1 MATKKPPSEPPRTT
15 AEFGGPDPLF
25 GEPVG
30 EHARRQQEPT
40 DDLADA
46 IDVVR
51 SSGKLVAPSL
61 PADPARIEFQT
72 NGGPSQTRILA
83 DAATIGRHTD
93 NDIQLLDPEVSKAHL
108 VVRRARDGYALE
120 DLGSANGTLV
130 NGVRQSRCRL
140 NDGDVI
146 VVGNSTLRF
155 KEARKKPTQ
164 PRPVIGVG
172 GGAAAGALPPVP
184 VRPPMKVVPIPAAAA
199 KPQVQPMTLSSFAEM
214 RRSDPVFDLPMRM
227 PPPAERTSVTLIP
240 EHLVSDV
247 GGDSVF
253 TEQPA
258 ELKFDDVGALADE
271 RALRRD
277 YERLKVAFD
286 LFTGIG
292 LETDLEALGQS
303 ILKTIRGV
311 LHCDSAVI
319 MLRDATISEDLVAL
333 TSWSEKNQPVQIPRA
348 IVERVL
354 ATKGGLLTSDAQ
366 VDSQLRRSE
375 TIVGARIRS
384 ALCVPLV
391 ARGEVLGVIH
401 LSSTSLA
408 GAYVEKD
415 LALLRAVAQ
424 PAALAVANARL
435 RRKIEEEAAT
445 RAELSRFLSPALVEK
460 AVNNELDFTK
470 AGDLVQATVLFS
482 DIRGF
487 TTIADGARPEHVV
500 SMLNE
505 YFDAMV
511 EVVFAHGGTLD
522 KFLGDGMMAVWG
534 TPVQAPDDAVR
545 AVKAA
550 NEMRRALR
558 DIVNS
563 ARVGRGEVPLKVGY
577 GIATGRVVA
586 GAMGARRRLDF
597 TVIGDTV
604 NLSSRL
610 CGQATAGQI
619 LVDESTNAIIRP
631 AGLVTDALEP
641 RQVKGV
647 ARPVPVFNVHDDR
660 GTAEDLSLDTDALG
674 LPIIS
679 R

>member
-1 MATKKPPSEPPRTT
+1 MATKKPTAEPPRTT

-25 GEPVG
+25 GEAIHDAVRHPA
-30 EHARRQQEPT
+30 ET
-40 DDLADA
+40 SDDLADA
-46 IDVVR
+46 LDVMR
-51 SSGKLVAPSL
+51 SGGKTTSPVQAEPSRL
-61 PADPARIEFQT
+61 EFQT
-72 NGGPSQTRILA
+72 NGGPSQTRILG
-83 DAATIGRHTD
+83 DTVTIGRHTD
-93 NDIQLLDPEVSKAHL
+93 NVIQLLDPEVSKAHL
-108 VVRRARDGYALE
+108 VVRRVKDGYALE

-140 NDGDVI
+140 SDGDVV

-155 KEARKKPTQ
+155 REGKKKSP
-164 PRPVIGVG
+164 PVRPAVGVG
-172 GGAAAGALPPVP
+172 IGAV
-184 VRPPMKVVPIPAAAA
+184 VRPPMKVAPA
-199 KPQVQPMTLSSFAEM
+199 QPMTLSSFADM
-214 RRSDPVFDLPMRM
+214 KRSDPVFALPTRKA
-227 PPPAERTSVTLIP
+227 PPAERTSVTLIP
-240 EHLVSDV
+240 EHLLSHS

-253 TEQPA
+253 TVPA
-258 ELKFDDVGALADE
+258 ADLQFDDVNAVADE

-303 ILKTIRGV
+303 ILQTIRGV
-311 LHCDSAVI
+311 LACDSAVI

-333 TSWSEKNQPVQIPRA
+333 TSWSEHNQPVQIPRA
-348 IVERVL
+348 IVDRVL
-354 ATKGGLLTSDAQ
+354 ATKSGLLTSDAQ
-366 VDSQLRRSE
+366 IDSQLRRSE

-384 ALCVPLV
+384 ALCVPMV
-391 ARGEVLGVIH
+391 ARGDVLGVIH

-415 LALLRAVAQ
+415 LDLLRAVAQ

-487 TTIADGARPEHVV
+487 TAISDGARPEQVV

-534 TPVQAPDDAVR
+534 TPVQAKDDAVR

-558 DIVNS
+558 DVVNV
-563 ARVGRGEVPLKVGY
+563 ARIGRGEEPLKVGY
-577 GIATGRVVA
+577 GIATGRVIS

-610 CGQATAGQI
+610 CGQAAAAQVLI
-619 LVDESTNAIIRP
+619 DEATNAIIQQ
-631 AGLVTDALEP
+631 AGLLTDALEP
-641 RQVKGV
+641 RQVRGV
-647 ARPVPVFNVHDDR
+647 ARPVPVFNVHDDS
-660 GTAEDLSLDTDALG
+660 GGDASDANVDTDG
-674 LPIIS
+674 FGIQTIPV
-679 R
+679 RRPQ

>member
-1 MATKKPPSEPPRTT
+1 MATKRPPIDPPRTT
-15 AEFGGPDPLF
+15 AEVGVDPLF
-25 GEPVG
+25 GDPAQTET
-30 EHARRQQEPT
+30 PT
-40 DDLADA
+40 DDLFDA
-46 IDVVR
+46 VHVLR
-51 SSGKLVAPSL
+51 SNGRLLAPI
-61 PADPARIEFQT
+61 AEAARVEFQT
-72 NGGPSQTRILA
+72 NGGPPHARVLGDSVSV
-83 DAATIGRHTD
+83 GRHTD

-108 VVRRARDGYALE
+108 VLRRTPAGYTLE

-130 NGVRQSRCRL
+130 NGVTQTRCRL
-140 NDGDVI
+140 QDGDVI

-155 KEARKKPTQ
+155 KEPRRK
-164 PRPVIGVG
+164 
-172 GGAAAGALPPVP
+172 AAAAPAPSAARAPASSLPPMP
-184 VRPPMKVVPIPAAAA
+184 VRPPMRPGAAPPGSAPPTKAPA
-199 KPQVQPMTLSSFAEM
+199 PLTSFAEM
-214 RRSDPVFDLPMRM
+214 RRSDPVLN
-227 PPPAERTSVTLIP
+227 PPARQPAPAERTSVTLIP
-240 EHLVSDV
+240 EGLLSAS
-247 GGDSVF
+247 GGDTSVF

-258 ELKFDDVGALADE
+258 ELAFQDLAAIADE
-271 RALRRD
+271 RALKRD

-286 LFTGIG
+286 LFTGVG
-292 LETDLEALGQS
+292 LETDLEVLGQA
-303 ILKTIRGV
+303 ILKKIRGV
-311 LHCDSAVI
+311 LPSDSAVI
-319 MLRDATISEDLVAL
+319 MLRDASVSDELVAL
-333 TSWSEKNQPVQIPRA
+333 ASWSENNKPVQIPRA

-354 ATKGGLLTSDAQ
+354 QTKGGLLTSDAQ

-391 ARGEVLGVIH
+391 ARGDVIGVIH

-408 GAYVEKD
+408 GAYGEKD
-415 LALLRAVAQ
+415 LELLRAVAQ

-460 AVNNELDFTK
+460 AVNNELDLTK

-487 TTIADGARPEHVV
+487 TTISDGARPEHIV

-511 EVVFAHGGTLD
+511 EIVFAFGGTLD

-534 TPVQAPDDAVR
+534 TPVQAKDDAIR

-550 NEMRRALR
+550 NAMRRALR
-558 DIVNS
+558 DIVNA
-563 ARVGRGEVPLKVGY
+563 ARVARDETPLSVGY

-610 CGQATAGQI
+610 CGQAKPGQI
-619 LVDESTNAIIRP
+619 LVDEATNGIVLG
-631 AGLVTDALEP
+631 AGLETTALEP

-647 ARPVPVFNVHDDR
+647 ARPVPVFDVHDDA
-660 GTAEDLSLDTDALG
+660 GHDTFQASSIEFAL
-674 LPIIS
+674 PPT

>member
-1 MATKKPPSEPPRTT
+1 MATKKPTAEPPRTT

-25 GEPVG
+25 GEAIHDVVRHPA
-30 EHARRQQEPT
+30 ET
-40 DDLADA
+40 SDDLADA
-46 IDVVR
+46 LDVMR
-51 SSGKLVAPSL
+51 SGGKTTAPV
-61 PADPARIEFQT
+61 PPEPARLEFQT
-72 NGGPSQTRILA
+72 NGGPSQTRIIA
-83 DAATIGRHTD
+83 VDAVTIGRHTD
-93 NDIQLLDPEVSKAHL
+93 NAIQLLDPEVSKAHL
-108 VVRRARDGYALE
+108 VVRRVKDGYALE

-130 NGVRQSRCRL
+130 NGIRQSRCRL
-140 NDGDVI
+140 GDGDVI
-146 VVGNSTLRF
+146 VVGNSTIRF
-155 KEARKKPTQ
+155 KEGKKPTLQ
-164 PRPVIGVG
+164 ARAAVGIGAV
-172 GGAAAGALPPVP
+172 
-184 VRPPMKVVPIPAAAA
+184 VRPPMKVAP
-199 KPQVQPMTLSSFAEM
+199 VQPMTLSSFADM
-214 RRSDPVFDLPMRM
+214 QRSDPVFAVPTRKA
-227 PPPAERTSVTLIP
+227 PPAERTSVTLIP
-240 EHLVSDV
+240 EDLLSHAGS
-247 GGDSVF
+247 DSVF
-253 TEQPA
+253 TVQA
-258 ELKFDDVGALADE
+258 ADLKFDDVNAVADE

-311 LHCDSAVI
+311 LACDSAVI

-333 TSWSEKNQPVQIPRA
+333 TSWSEHNQPVQIPRA

-354 ATKGGLLTSDAQ
+354 ATKSGLLTSDAQ
-366 VDSQLRRSE
+366 IDSQLRRSE

-384 ALCVPLV
+384 ALCVPMV
-391 ARGEVLGVIH
+391 ARGDVLGVIH

-415 LALLRAVAQ
+415 LDLLRAVAQ

-487 TTIADGARPEHVV
+487 TAISDGARPEQVV

-534 TPVQAPDDAVR
+534 TPVQAKDDAVR

-558 DIVNS
+558 DVVNV
-563 ARVGRGEVPLKVGY
+563 ARIGRGEEPLKVGY
-577 GIATGRVVA
+577 GIATGRVIS

-610 CGQATAGQI
+610 CGQAAAAQVLI
-619 LVDESTNAIIRP
+619 DESTNAIVQQ
-631 AGLVTDALEP
+631 AGLLTDALEP

-647 ARPVPVFNVHDDR
+647 ARPVPVFNVHDD
-660 GTAEDLSLDTDALG
+660 GGGDASDANVDTDG
-674 LPIIS
+674 FGIQTMPF
-679 R
+679 RRPQ

>member
-1 MATKKPPSEPPRTT
+1 MATKKPPEPPRTT
-15 AEFGGPDPLF
+15 AEVATFDPLF
-25 GEPVG
+25 GDPGLV
-30 EHARRQQEPT
+30 RQQEPT
-40 DDLADA
+40 DDLSSAVDVLRDSGRFAAPADA
-46 IDVVR
+46 
-51 SSGKLVAPSL
+51 
-61 PADPARIEFQT
+61 ARIEFST
-72 NGGPSQTRILA
+72 NGGVAHTRVLGEVV
-83 DAATIGRHTD
+83 TVGRHTD

-108 VVRRARDGYALE
+108 IIRKTREGWMLE

-130 NGVRQSRCRL
+130 NGVIQSRCRL
-140 NDGDVI
+140 VDGDLV
-146 VVGNSTLRF
+146 VVGNSSLRL
-155 KEARKKPTQ
+155 KEAKKRVVAAGRTVSGPPAVVGLPPT
-164 PRPVIGVG
+164 PP
-172 GGAAAGALPPVP
+172 AAA
-184 VRPPMKVVPIPAAAA
+184 VRPPMKPSPLSAAAV
-199 KPQVQPMTLSSFAEM
+199 PENRLQPLTSFAEVK
-214 RRSDPVFDLPMRM
+214 RSDPVLNLPTRH

-240 EHLVSDV
+240 EGLLSAS

-258 ELKFDDVGALADE
+258 EVAFKDVAAIADE
-271 RALRRD
+271 RALKRD

-286 LFTGIG
+286 LITSVG
-292 LETDLEALGQS
+292 LETELEPLGQA
-303 ILKTIRGV
+303 ILAKIRSV
-311 LHCDSAVI
+311 LPSDSAVI
-319 MLRDATISEDLVAL
+319 MLRDASISDDLVSLA
-333 TSWSEKNQPVQIPRA
+333 SWSEKNQPVQIPRA

-354 ATKGGLLTSDAQ
+354 QTKGGLLTSDAQ
-366 VDSQLRRSE
+366 IDSQLRRSE

-384 ALCVPLV
+384 ALCVPLI
-391 ARGEVLGVIH
+391 AREDVIGVIH

-408 GAYVEKD
+408 GAYGERD
-415 LALLRAVAQ
+415 LELLRAVAQ

-435 RRKIEEEAAT
+435 RRKIEEETAT

-460 AVNNELDFTK
+460 AVNNELDLTK

-487 TTIADGARPEHVV
+487 TTISDGARPEHIV

-511 EVVFAHGGTLD
+511 EVVFAYGGTLD

-534 TPVQAPDDAVR
+534 TPVQAPDDAIR

-550 NEMRRALR
+550 NAMRRALQ
-558 DIVNS
+558 DIVND
-563 ARVGRGEVPLKVGY
+563 ARVSRGEAPLEVGY

-610 CGQATAGQI
+610 CGQAKPGQI
-619 LVDESTNAIIRP
+619 LIDEPTNGIVQGANL
-631 AGLVTDALEP
+631 ATTALEP

-647 ARPVPVFNVHDDR
+647 ARPVPVFDVHDDDDDD
-660 GTAEDLSLDTDALG
+660 GGSAFDTASLEVV
-674 LPIIS
+674 LPPQFTT

>member
-1 MATKKPPSEPPRTT
+1 MATKKPPIDLPRTT
-15 AEFGGPDPLF
+15 AEVGVDPLF
-25 GEPVG
+25 GDP
-30 EHARRQQEPT
+30 AQAQTST
-40 DDLADA
+40 DDLSDA
-46 IDVVR
+46 VDVLR
-51 SSGKLVAPSL
+51 SNGRLVAP
-61 PADPARIEFQT
+61 PGDAARIEFQT
-72 NGGPSQTRILA
+72 NGGPPHTRILG
-83 DAATIGRHTD
+83 DSVSVGRHTD

-108 VVRRARDGYALE
+108 VIRRTPAGYALE

-130 NGVRQSRCRL
+130 NGVTQTRCRL
-140 NDGDVI
+140 QDGDVV

-155 KEARKKPTQ
+155 KE
-164 PRPVIGVG
+164 PRRRAPATAPPGRPPL
-172 GGAAAGALPPVP
+172 ASAMSPLPA
-184 VRPPMKVVPIPAAAA
+184 VRPPMRPPGTSTIPPSAPPA
-199 KPQVQPMTLSSFAEM
+199 KAPTPLTSFAEM
-214 RRSDPVFDLPMRM
+214 RRSDPVMNLPSRQ

-240 EHLVSDV
+240 EGLLSAS
-247 GGDSVF
+247 GGDTSVF

-258 ELKFDDVGALADE
+258 ELAFKDVAAIADE
-271 RALRRD
+271 RALKRD

-286 LFTGIG
+286 LFTGVG
-292 LETDLEALGQS
+292 LETDLEVLGQA
-303 ILKTIRGV
+303 ILKKIRGV
-311 LHCDSAVI
+311 LPSDSAVI
-319 MLRDATISEDLVAL
+319 MLRDASISDDLVAL
-333 TSWSEKNQPVQIPRA
+333 ASWSEKNQPVQIPRA

-354 ATKGGLLTSDAQ
+354 QTKGGLLTSDAQ

-391 ARGEVLGVIH
+391 ARGDVLGVIH

-408 GAYVEKD
+408 GAYGEKD
-415 LALLRAVAQ
+415 LELLRAIAQ

-460 AVNNELDFTK
+460 AVNNELDLTK

-487 TTIADGARPEHVV
+487 TTISDGARPEHIV

-511 EVVFAHGGTLD
+511 EVVFAFGGTLD

-534 TPVQAPDDAVR
+534 TPVQAPDDAIR

-550 NEMRRALR
+550 NAMRRALR
-558 DIVNS
+558 DVVNA
-563 ARVGRGEVPLKVGY
+563 ARVGRGEMPLSVGY

-610 CGQATAGQI
+610 CGQAKPGQI
-619 LVDESTNAIIRP
+619 LVDEGTNGIILG
-631 AGLVTDALEP
+631 AGLQTTALEP

-647 ARPVPVFNVHDDR
+647 ARPVPVFDVHDDAEHDPFE
-660 GTAEDLSLDTDALG
+660 TASIEFAL
-674 LPIIS
+674 PPT

>member
-1 MATKKPPSEPPRTT
+1 MRPGASAAPGAPGPKAPPTKAPT
-15 AEFGGPDPLF
+15 PL
-25 GEPVG
+25 
-30 EHARRQQEPT
+30 T
-40 DDLADA
+40 
-46 IDVVR
+46 
-51 SSGKLVAPSL
+51 
-61 PADPARIEFQT
+61 
-72 NGGPSQTRILA
+72 
-83 DAATIGRHTD
+83 
-93 NDIQLLDPEVSKAHL
+93 
-108 VVRRARDGYALE
+108 
-120 DLGSANGTLV
+120 
-130 NGVRQSRCRL
+130 
-140 NDGDVI
+140 
-146 VVGNSTLRF
+146 
-155 KEARKKPTQ
+155 
-164 PRPVIGVG
+164 
-172 GGAAAGALPPVP
+172 
-184 VRPPMKVVPIPAAAA
+184 
-199 KPQVQPMTLSSFAEM
+199 SFAEM
-214 RRSDPVFDLPMRM
+214 RRSDPVLHLPSRQ
-227 PPPAERTSVTLIP
+227 PPPVERTSVTLIP
-240 EHLVSDV
+240 EGLLSAS

-258 ELKFDDVGALADE
+258 ELAFQDVAAIADE
-271 RALRRD
+271 RALKRD

-286 LFTGIG
+286 LFTGVG
-292 LETDLEALGQS
+292 LETDLEVLGQT
-303 ILKTIRGV
+303 ILKKIRGV
-311 LHCDSAVI
+311 LPSDSAVI
-319 MLRDATISEDLVAL
+319 MLRDAGVSDELVAL
-333 TSWSEKNQPVQIPRA
+333 ASWSEKNQPVQIPRA

-354 ATKGGLLTSDAQ
+354 STKGGLLTSDAQ

-391 ARGEVLGVIH
+391 ARGDVLGVIH

-408 GAYVEKD
+408 GAYGEKD
-415 LALLRAVAQ
+415 LELLRAIAQ

-460 AVNNELDFTK
+460 AVSNELDLTK

-487 TTIADGARPEHVV
+487 TSISDGARPEHIV

-511 EVVFAHGGTLD
+511 EVVFSFGGTLD

-534 TPVQAPDDAVR
+534 TPVQARDDAIR

-550 NEMRRALR
+550 NAMRRALR
-558 DIVNS
+558 DVVNA
-563 ARVGRGEVPLKVGY
+563 ARTARGEMPLSVGY

-610 CGQATAGQI
+610 CGQAKAGQV
-619 LVDESTNAIIRP
+619 LVDEATHGIIIG
-631 AGLVTDALEP
+631 AGLQTTALEP

-647 ARPVPVFNVHDDR
+647 ARPVAVFDVHDHDER
-660 GTAEDLSLDTDALG
+660 EPVDTASVEGAL
-674 LPIIS
+674 PPT

>member
-1 MATKKPPSEPPRTT
+1 MATKKPPIDPPRTT
-15 AEFGGPDPLF
+15 AEVVVDPLF
-25 GEPVG
+25 GDPVRV
-30 EHARRQQEPT
+30 HST
-40 DDLADA
+40 DDLSDA
-46 IDVVR
+46 VDVLR
-51 SSGKLVAPSL
+51 SNGRLVAP
-61 PADPARIEFQT
+61 PTEAARIEFQS
-72 NGGPSQTRILA
+72 NGGPTHTRILG
-83 DAATIGRHTD
+83 DSVSVGRHTD

-108 VVRRARDGYALE
+108 VIRRTPAGFALE

-130 NGVRQSRCRL
+130 NGVTRTRCRL
-140 NDGDVI
+140 QDGDVI

-155 KEARKKPTQ
+155 KEPRRRAPAGPPT
-164 PRPVIGVG
+164 RP
-172 GGAAAGALPPVP
+172 PPASGTP
-184 VRPPMKVVPIPAAAA
+184 MPAVRPPMRPGAAGTAAPPTRAPA
-199 KPQVQPMTLSSFAEM
+199 PLTSFAEM
-214 RRSDPVFDLPMRM
+214 RRSDPVMHLPSRQ

-240 EHLVSDV
+240 EGLLSAS
-247 GGDSVF
+247 GGDTSVF

-258 ELKFDDVGALADE
+258 ELAFQDLAAIADE
-271 RALRRD
+271 RALKRD

-286 LFTGIG
+286 LFTSVG
-292 LETDLEALGQS
+292 LETDLEVLGQA
-303 ILKTIRGV
+303 ILKKIRGV
-311 LHCDSAVI
+311 LPSDSAVI
-319 MLRDATISEDLVAL
+319 MLRDASISDDLVAL
-333 TSWSEKNQPVQIPRA
+333 ASWSEKSQPVQIPRA

-354 ATKGGLLTSDAQ
+354 QTKGGLLTSDAQ

-391 ARGEVLGVIH
+391 ARGDVLGVIH

-408 GAYVEKD
+408 GAYSEKD
-415 LALLRAVAQ
+415 LELLRAIAQ

-460 AVNNELDFTK
+460 AVNNELDLTK

-487 TTIADGARPEHVV
+487 TTISDGARPDHIV

-511 EVVFAHGGTLD
+511 EVVFAFGGTLD

-534 TPVQAPDDAVR
+534 TPVQAPDDAIR

-550 NEMRRALR
+550 NAMRRALS
-558 DIVNS
+558 DVVNV
-563 ARVGRGEVPLKVGY
+563 ARTARGEMPLSVGY

-610 CGQATAGQI
+610 CSQAKPGQI
-619 LVDESTNAIIRP
+619 LVDEITNGIIRG
-631 AGLVTDALEP
+631 AGLQTTALEP

-647 ARPVPVFNVHDDR
+647 ARPVPVFDVHDDAEHDPFE
-660 GTAEDLSLDTDALG
+660 TASIEFAPPPT
-674 LPIIS
+674 

>member
-1 MATKKPPSEPPRTT
+1 MAAMRVVRRQAVMATKKPPFELPRTT
-15 AEFGGPDPLF
+15 AENVGADPLF
-25 GEPVG
+25 GDPAQGRAG
-30 EHARRQQEPT
+30 EAT
-40 DDLADA
+40 DDLSDA

-51 SSGKLVAPSL
+51 NSARVPSSSL
-61 PADPARIEFQT
+61 ANDAARVEYAT
-72 NGGPSQTRILA
+72 NGGVAHTRILG
-83 DAATIGRHTD
+83 DAVTVGRHTD

-108 VVRRARDGYALE
+108 VIRRSKDGYTLE
-120 DLGSANGTLV
+120 DLGSANGTQI
-130 NGVRQSRCRL
+130 NGSPITRARL
-140 NDGDVI
+140 QDGDV
-146 VVGNSTLRF
+146 VMVGNSTLRF
-155 KEARKKPTQ
+155 KEPKKKPTQ
-164 PRPVIGVG
+164 PKPLPGV
-172 GGAAAGALPPVP
+172 AGAPPP
-184 VRPPMKVVPIPAAAA
+184 AVRPPMKLPVGALAAAA
-199 KPQVQPMTLSSFAEM
+199 APENRVSPLTSFADV
-214 RRSDPVFDLPMRM
+214 RRSDPAFDLPTRQ
-227 PPPAERTSVTLIP
+227 PPPSERTSVTLIP
-240 EHLVSDV
+240 EHLLSEP
-247 GGDSVF
+247 GSDSVF

-258 ELKFDDVGALADE
+258 ELAFQDVAALADE

-292 LETDLEALGQS
+292 LETDLEVLGQA
-303 ILKTIRGV
+303 ILARIRGV
-311 LHCDSAVI
+311 LSCDSAVI
-319 MLRDATISEDLVAL
+319 MLRDAAISNDLVAL
-333 TSWSEKNQPVQIPRA
+333 ASWSEKNSPVQIPRA
-348 IVERVL
+348 IVDRVV

-391 ARGEVLGVIH
+391 ARNDVLGVIH

-408 GAYVEKD
+408 GAYGEKD
-415 LALLRAVAQ
+415 LELLRAIAQ

-487 TTIADGARPEHVV
+487 TAISDGARPEHVV

-511 EVVFAHGGTLD
+511 EVVFAYGGTLD

-534 TPVQAPDDAVR
+534 TPVQAADDAVR
-545 AVKAA
+545 AVQAA
-550 NEMRRALR
+550 SEMRRVLR
-558 DIVNS
+558 NVVNA
-563 ARVGRGEVPLKVGY
+563 ARVGRGEAPLSVGY

-610 CGQATAGQI
+610 CGQAKPGQL
-619 LVDESTNAIIRP
+619 LVDEHTSGIIRQS
-631 AGLVTDALEP
+631 GLESVALEA
-641 RQVKGV
+641 RQVKGF
-647 ARPVPVFNVHDDR
+647 ARPVPVFDVPDD
-660 GTAEDLSLDTDALG
+660 GDDLDTASLEV
-674 LPIIS
+674 PIG
-679 R
+679 

>member
-1 MATKKPPSEPPRTT
+1 MATKKPPFELPRTT
-15 AEFGGPDPLF
+15 AENAGIDPLF
-25 GEPVG
+25 GEPTG
-30 EHARRQQEPT
+30 DRRQTEAT
-40 DDLADA
+40 DDLSAA
-46 IDVVR
+46 IDAVK
-51 SSGKLVAPSL
+51 SSPRIAPSSL
-61 PADPARIEFQT
+61 ATDAARVEYAT
-72 NGGPSQTRILA
+72 NGGVAHTRILG
-83 DAATIGRHTD
+83 DAVTIGRHTD

-108 VVRRARDGYALE
+108 VIRRTKDGYSLE

-130 NGVRQSRCRL
+130 NGSLQTRWRL
-140 NDGDVI
+140 HDGDVV

-155 KEARKKPTQ
+155 KEPTKKPTL
-164 PRPVIGVG
+164 PRPVPGVTAG
-172 GGAAAGALPPVP
+172 VSAGAPAP
-184 VRPPMKVVPIPAAAA
+184 VRPPMKPPAGAVSAAAA
-199 KPQVQPMTLSSFAEM
+199 PENRVSPLSSFSDV
-214 RRSDPVFDLPMRM
+214 RRSDPVFDLPTRQ
-227 PPPAERTSVTLIP
+227 PPPSERTSVTLIP
-240 EHLVSDV
+240 EHLLSE
-247 GGDSVF
+247 GNGDSVF

-258 ELKFDDVGALADE
+258 ELAFQDVAALADE

-292 LETDLEALGQS
+292 LETDLEVLGQA
-303 ILKTIRGV
+303 ILQRIRGV
-311 LHCDSAVI
+311 LSCDSAVI
-319 MLRDATISEDLVAL
+319 MLRDAAISNDLVAL
-333 TSWSEKNQPVQIPRA
+333 ASWSEKNSPVQIPRA
-348 IVERVL
+348 IVDRVVS
-354 ATKGGLLTSDAQ
+354 TKGGLLTSDAQ

-391 ARGEVLGVIH
+391 VRNDVLGVIH

-408 GAYVEKD
+408 GAYGEKD
-415 LALLRAVAQ
+415 LELLRAIAQ

-487 TTIADGARPEHVV
+487 TSISDGARPEHVV

-511 EVVFAHGGTLD
+511 EVVFAFGGTLD

-534 TPVQAPDDAVR
+534 TPMQADDDAAR

-550 NEMRRALR
+550 SEMRRVLR
-558 DIVNS
+558 GVVNA
-563 ARVGRGEVPLKVGY
+563 ARVSRGEVPLSVGY

-610 CGQATAGQI
+610 CGQAKPGQL
-619 LVDESTNAIIRP
+619 LVDETTNGIIRSY
-631 AGLVTDALEP
+631 GLSSVALEA
-641 RQVKGV
+641 RNVKGF
-647 ARPVPVFNVHDDR
+647 ARPVPVFDVPDDGEEEHD
-660 GTAEDLSLDTDALG
+660 TASLEVPLG
-674 LPIIS
+674 
-679 R
+679 

>member
-1 MATKKPPSEPPRTT
+1 MASKRPPFEPLRTT
-15 AEFGGPDPLF
+15 ADVGVDPLF
-25 GEPVG
+25 GDAGQPEG
-30 EHARRQQEPT
+30 AT
-40 DDLADA
+40 DDLSDA
-46 IDVVR
+46 VDLLR
-51 SSGKLVAPSL
+51 SGNRAP
-61 PADPARIEFQT
+61 
-72 NGGPSQTRILA
+72 PSAA
-83 DAATIGRHTD
+83 DAAVVEVQTVGGSPSTRTLGDSVSVGRHTD

-108 VVRRARDGYALE
+108 VIRRTAAGYSLE

-130 NGVRQSRCRL
+130 NGVTQMRCRL

-146 VVGNSTLRF
+146 GLGNSTLRF
-155 KEARKKPTQ
+155 KE
-164 PRPVIGVG
+164 PRRR
-172 GGAAAGALPPVP
+172 AP
-184 VRPPMKVVPIPAAAA
+184 VRPAGPVPQGPSAFRPPMRAGVVAPVRVPTPA
-199 KPQVQPMTLSSFAEM
+199 PTPLTSFAEA
-214 RRSDPVFDLPMRM
+214 RRSDPLLAMASL

-240 EHLVSDV
+240 EGLLSASSKEP
-247 GGDSVF
+247 SVF
-253 TEQPA
+253 TEHSVEVSFQ
-258 ELKFDDVGALADE
+258 DVSAIADE
-271 RALRRD
+271 RALKRD

-286 LFTGIG
+286 LFTGVG
-292 LETDLEALGQS
+292 LETDLEVLGQT
-303 ILKTIRGV
+303 ILRKIRGV
-311 LHCDSAVI
+311 LPSDSAVI
-319 MLRDATISEDLVAL
+319 MLRDASISDDLVAL
-333 TSWSEKNQPVQIPRA
+333 ASWSERNQPVQIPRA

-354 ATKGGLLTSDAQ
+354 QTKSGLLTSDAQ

-391 ARGEVLGVIH
+391 ARNDVLGVIH

-408 GAYVEKD
+408 GAYGKKD
-415 LALLRAVAQ
+415 LELLRAIAQ

-460 AVNNELDFTK
+460 AVNNELDLTK
-470 AGDLVQATVLFS
+470 TGDLVQATVLFS

-487 TTIADGARPEHVV
+487 TTISDGARPEHIV

-511 EVVFAHGGTLD
+511 EVVFDHGGTLD

-545 AVKAA
+545 AVQAA
-550 NEMRRALR
+550 NAMRRALR
-558 DIVNS
+558 DVVNTMRS
-563 ARVGRGEVPLKVGY
+563 ARDEPPLSVGY

-610 CGQATAGQI
+610 CGQARPGQI
-619 LVDESTNAIIRP
+619 LVDEPTHQIMSA
-631 AGLVTDALEP
+631 AGLRATALEA
-641 RQVKGV
+641 RQIKGV
-647 ARPVPVFNVHDDR
+647 ARPVPVFDVHDD
-660 GTAEDLSLDTDALG
+660 GD
-674 LPIIS
+674 
-679 R
+679 